1 MRQALCRV
9 EEALR
14 GRPARRQRFPA
25 GMFREVP
32 FSPEPLFYGC
42 APQKKKPF
50 GGPASRCARPIVAG
64 FCRQPPLLQS
74 AFRPPDKSFRKEDG
88 GRGGKEKSPFSK
100 GYHFSVTISPLSLF
114 SFPASHPQQNHSE
127 ARQAVAPGP
136 LPRLLPTAT
145 IAPIRFSSPPDESFR
160 KEDGGRGGKEKSP
173 FSKGF
178 SPSPRSSSP
187 SSLKKSCA
195 EGESEGSAQ
204 RGGAAGA
211 AVLLQWVS
219 RRGRRRSGTWCL
231 RRGS

>member
-1 MRQALCRV
+1 MRQAFCRV
-9 EEALR
+9 AAALR
-14 GRPARRQRFPA
+14 GRPARSQRFPA

-32 FSPEPLFYGC
+32 FSPEPLFYEC

-50 GGPASRCARPIVAG
+50 GGPASRCARPIAAG
-64 FCRQPPLLQS
+64 FCRQQPLLQS
-74 AFRPPDKSFRKEDG
+74 VFRPPDKSFRKED
-88 GRGGKEKSPFSK
+88 E
-100 GYHFSVTISPLSLF
+100 
-114 SFPASHPQQNHSE
+114 
-127 ARQAVAPGP
+127 
-136 LPRLLPTAT
+136 
-145 IAPIRFSSPPDESFR
+145 
-160 KEDGGRGGKEKSP
+160 GRGGKEKSP

>member
-9 EEALR
+9 AAALR

-42 APQKKKPF
+42 APKK
-50 GGPASRCARPIVAG
+50 R
-64 FCRQPPLLQS
+64 
-74 AFRPPDKSFRKEDG
+74 
-88 GRGGKEKSPFSK
+88 
-100 GYHFSVTISPLSLF
+100 
-114 SFPASHPQQNHSE
+114 NHSE

-136 LPRLLPTAT
+136 SPRLLPTAT
-145 IAPIRFSSPPDESFR
+145 IAPIRFSPPPDESFR
-160 KEDGGRGGKEKSP
+160 KEDGGAGGRRKALFQKGIISRSPSLPSLFFLFPHLTHSRTIRRPGKPLRPAHCRGFCRQQPLLQSAFRPCDKSFRKEDGGRGGKGKSP

>member
-9 EEALR
+9 AAALR
-14 GRPARRQRFPA
+14 GRSRPPRRQRCPA

-42 APQKKKPF
+42 APPKK
-50 GGPASRCARPIVAG
+50 R
-64 FCRQPPLLQS
+64 
-74 AFRPPDKSFRKEDG
+74 
-88 GRGGKEKSPFSK
+88 
-100 GYHFSVTISPLSLF
+100 
-114 SFPASHPQQNHSE
+114 NHSE
-127 ARQAVAPGP
+127 ARQAFAPGP
-136 LPRLLPTAT
+136 SPRLLAYSHLCSNLFFVPLMKVFGKRTGT
-145 IAPIRFSSPPDESFR
+145 R
-160 KEDGGRGGKEKSP
+160 GKEKSP

-178 SPSPRSSSP
+178 SPSPRSSSL